1 MSKSDFV
8 LFLPKIYTLTK
19 LSIIIVNFNARFFL
33 QSCIESIL
41 ESEDVK
47 DLEIIVVDNNSSD
60 GSCAMLE
67 LRFPEV
73 KLIRNKKNVGFSTA
87 NNMGVDQAL
96 GTYVLILNPD
106 TILDRLT
113 LSKVISFYKNT
124 ENCGAVGVRF
134 IDGSGKFLPEC
145 KRNFPSIG
153 VAFQKLVGLSKAYYA
168 SEIDEDENSKVA
180 ILSGAF
186 LFVKRERYLE
196 IGGFDE
202 DFFMYGEDIDLCY
215 RFSMAGYRN
224 FYLGES
230 SIIHFKG
237 QSTPRDRNY
246 IKNFYG
252 AFRIFYKKHFRLNTL
267 LDIFIHFSI
276 QVMIFLKSFFVRSR
290 KKTRTDFT
298 DFIYAGDREEIF
310 NKLEILYPV
319 AQGYRCK
326 DLKVNERNRDR
337 LFIDTGSLGYSE
349 VLNHMKHNRATS
361 EQIRIISK
369 DGTYF
374 LGSDDATSMGEV
386 YSFSQA

>member
-1 MSKSDFV
+1 M
-8 LFLPKIYTLTK
+8 TK

-41 ESEDVK
+41 ESENLK
-47 DLEIIVVDNNSSD
+47 NFEIIVVDNNSSD
-60 GSCAMLE
+60 GSCTMLE
-67 LRFPEV
+67 LKFPEV
-73 KLIRNKKNVGFSTA
+73 KLIPNKKNVGFSTA
-87 NNMGVDQAL
+87 NNMGVNQAQ

-113 LSKVISFYKNT
+113 LSKVISFYENT

-134 IDGSGKFLPEC
+134 VDGSGKFLPEC

-168 SEIDEDENSKVA
+168 SEIDEDENSRVA

-224 FYLGES
+224 YYLGAS
-230 SIIHFKG
+230 SVIHFKG

-252 AFRIFYKKHFRLNTL
+252 AFRIFYKKHFRLNAL
-267 LDIFIHFSI
+267 LDIFIHLSI
-276 QVMIFLKSFFVRSR
+276 QAMIFLKSFFVRSR
-290 KKTRTDFT
+290 KKTSTDFANY
-298 DFIYAGDREEIF
+298 IYAGDREEVF
-310 NKLEILYPV
+310 NKLKTLYPNSE
-319 AQGYRCK
+319 GYRCK
-326 DLKVNERNRDR
+326 DLKMNELSSDR
-337 LFIDTGSLGYSE
+337 LFIDTGSLGYAE
-349 VLNHMKHNRATS
+349 VLNHMKDKGATT
-361 EQIRIISK
+361 EQVRIISK

-374 LGSDDATSMGEV
+374 LGSDDASSMGEV